1 MVTQSVGE
9 RGNEVTL
16 YYKIITLEIYFKI
29 DEKNTKNYKRKEER
43 REIKY
48 ISRNSEFKQNK
59 EHNIRRTR

>member
-29 DEKNTKNYKRKEER
+29 DEKNTKNDKGKVER

-48 ISRNSEFKQNK
+48 ISRNSE
-59 EHNIRRTR
+59 I

>member
-1 MVTQSVGE
+1 MVTQSVGK
-9 RGNEVTL
+9 RGREVTL

-29 DEKNTKNYKRKEER
+29 DEKNTKNDKGKEER
-43 REIKY
+43 REIQY